1 MGKKIEEPKD
11 VFQGCETPQNAGFH
25 SALLLALPAFGGGTV
40 PARNKNALPNILWLF
55 VSKMGCITYAF
66 K

>member
-40 PARNKNALPNILWLF
+40 PARNKNALPNILWL
-55 VSKMGCITYAF
+55 SCL
-66 K
+66 